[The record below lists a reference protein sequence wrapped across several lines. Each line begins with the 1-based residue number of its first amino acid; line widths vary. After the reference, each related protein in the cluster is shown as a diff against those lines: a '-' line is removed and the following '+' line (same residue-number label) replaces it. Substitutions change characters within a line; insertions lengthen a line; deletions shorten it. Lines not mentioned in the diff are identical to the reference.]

1 MTVPYMKLWTTIT
14 HTLRFYDSAI
24 GEELRAV
31 TPISIATL
39 VVSTAAL
46 VLIIILV
53 ARDFRDSSERDLN
66 HTPDLTV
73 TMIQTLIE
81 NHANLL
87 IKANGRTDE
96 NIENISLIPG

>member
-39 VVSTAAL
+39 IVSIAAL
-46 VLIIILV
+46 VLIIILATIFV
-53 ARDFRDSSERDLN
+53 SDGGYNTSVWSIPYRVER
-66 HTPDLTV
+66 P
-73 TMIQTLIE
+73 
-81 NHANLL
+81 
-87 IKANGRTDE
+87 
-96 NIENISLIPG
+96 